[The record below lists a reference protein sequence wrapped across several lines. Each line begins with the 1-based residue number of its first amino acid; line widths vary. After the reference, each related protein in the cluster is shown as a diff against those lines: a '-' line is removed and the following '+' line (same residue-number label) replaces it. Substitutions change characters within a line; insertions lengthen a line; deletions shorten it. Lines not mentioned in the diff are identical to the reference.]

1 MKIEELVS
9 GESASIEIGD
19 EISAR
24 GMKSLYGSVPLI
36 NNQCQTTEEIESHL
50 SKEKSTKTL
59 CGEIELLKS
68 SIHQQNA
75 DLIIAELEDTNT
87 SEK

>member
-9 GESASIEIGD
+9 GESASIENGD

-36 NNQCQTTEEIESHL
+36 NN
-50 SKEKSTKTL
+50 
-59 CGEIELLKS
+59 
-68 SIHQQNA
+68 
-75 DLIIAELEDTNT
+75 
-87 SEK
+87 